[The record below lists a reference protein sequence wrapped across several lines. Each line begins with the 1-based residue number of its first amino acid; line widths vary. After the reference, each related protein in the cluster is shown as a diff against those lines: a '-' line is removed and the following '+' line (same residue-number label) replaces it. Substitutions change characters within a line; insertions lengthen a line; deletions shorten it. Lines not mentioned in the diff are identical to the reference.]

1 MVVTS
6 LMRFGNEQLYPT
18 ESSDTSTLP
27 TRERSQVGPNSP
39 IPQLVHSA
47 TPGLTSQKGPTS
59 EKEPKSQMVV
69 NDIVLHLISAG
80 IVVVGEGD
88 ATGR

>member
-1 MVVTS
+1 MLVAS
-6 LMRFGNEQLYPT
+6 LMCFGNEQLYPT

-39 IPQLVHSA
+39 IPQLVRSA
-47 TPGLTSQKGPTS
+47 TLGLTSQKGPTS
-59 EKEPKSQMVV
+59 QMVV
-69 NDIVLHLISAG
+69 NDIVLRLISAG
-80 IVVVGEGD
+80 IVAVGEGD

>member
-39 IPQLVHSA
+39 TPQLVHSA

-59 EKEPKSQMVV
+59 QMVV
-69 NDIVLHLISAG
+69 NDIVLRLISAG
-80 IVVVGEGD
+80 IVAVGEGD